1 MNRSQKMTLGNYF
14 NSKRI
19 LITGASSGIG
29 AELAVQLSKL
39 GASLILTGRNQ
50 ERLAEVR
57 SRCRG
62 TTETIWGDLLQ
73 TDVIERIRT
82 ACDDGDLD
90 LAILNAGTAHYE
102 NAGVFKAETFN
113 VLIQSNL
120 VTMVNCVEAVIPSL
134 IRCKGQLALMS
145 SLAGYGGFPQSSGY
159 GAGKAAIRNLA
170 QSLDLDLRPVGVP
183 VSCVCPGF
191 IKTPLTDQNRFKM
204 PFLMDCEAAAEVILN
219 GLQSQR
225 HEIHF
230 PKRLS
235 LLLKFVM
242 SLPASWQYRL
252 LLRTTRSLSL

>member
-1 MNRSQKMTLGNYF
+1 MLPHSSTKCNK
-14 NSKRI
+14 KR
-19 LITGASSGIG
+19 
-29 AELAVQLSKL
+29 K
-39 GASLILTGRNQ
+39 
-50 ERLAEVR
+50 R

-62 TTETIWGDLLQ
+62 TTETICGDLLQ
-73 TDVIERIRT
+73 ADVIERIRT

-120 VTMVNCVEAVIPSL
+120 VTM
-134 IRCKGQLALMS
+134 
-145 SLAGYGGFPQSSGY
+145 
-159 GAGKAAIRNLA
+159 
-170 QSLDLDLRPVGVP
+170 